1 LNQGNCRRKRA
12 ADILFYEKLAESP
25 PCSQGESIRVAS
37 GGPELELH
45 GIRKVRNMGR
55 LTGKIAVI
63 TGGNSGIG
71 LATAKRFVSEGAYV
85 FITGRRQDELDKAV
99 AILGS
104 GVTGVQ
110 GDVSNLDD
118 LDRLFAT
125 VQAEKGHVDVMF
137 ANAGIGGM
145 SPLGAIGEDQ
155 YDKVFDVNV
164 KGTLFS
170 AQKALPLMRA
180 GGSIILTGSTTG
192 SMGTPAFSVYSAT
205 KAAIRNFA
213 RSWALDLKGTGIRV
227 NVLSPGATTT
237 PGLLNGLAR
246 TGMQEAL
253 LAGLASQAPLERLG
267 NPDETAA
274 VALFLAS
281 DDSSFMTGS
290 EVFVDGG
297 MAQV

>member
-1 LNQGNCRRKRA
+1 
-12 ADILFYEKLAESP
+12 
-25 PCSQGESIRVAS
+25 
-37 GGPELELH
+37 
-45 GIRKVRNMGR
+45 MGR
-55 LTGKIAVI
+55 LEGKTAVI

-71 LATAKRFVSEGAYV
+71 LATAKRFAAEGAGV
-85 FITGRRQDELDKAV
+85 FITGRRQEELNAAV
-99 AILGS
+99 AAIGF
-104 GVTGVQ
+104 GARAVQ

-125 VQAEKGHVDVMF
+125 VRAERERIDVLF
-137 ANAGIGGM
+137 ANAGLGAM
-145 SPLGAIGEDQ
+145 APLGAITEASFDL
-155 YDKVFDVNV
+155 VFDVNV
-164 KGTLFS
+164 KGTLFTV
-170 AQKALPLMRA
+170 QKALPLMKA

-192 SMGTPAFSVYSAT
+192 SMGSPAFSVYSAT

-213 RSWALDLKGTGIRV
+213 RCWAVDLKTTGIRV
-227 NVLSPGATTT
+227 NVLSPGATAT

-246 TGMQEAL
+246 SGQQDAL
-253 LAGLASQAPLERLG
+253 IAGLIAQTPVGRMGRPE
-267 NPDETAA
+267 ETAA